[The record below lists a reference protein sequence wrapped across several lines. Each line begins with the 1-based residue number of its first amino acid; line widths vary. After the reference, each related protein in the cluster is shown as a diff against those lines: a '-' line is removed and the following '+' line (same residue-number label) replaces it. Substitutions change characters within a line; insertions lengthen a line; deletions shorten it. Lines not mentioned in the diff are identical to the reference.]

1 MPFYVYL
8 YLDPR
13 KPNEEYGFEPFYVG
27 KGKGKRDQVHL
38 NTLDKDRTNL
48 HKTNR
53 IKAIIKETG
62 QAPPIIRIADA
73 LDESTAYDLEK
84 SVIARL
90 GRVDLG
96 TGCLLNLTDGG
107 DGCRNMSDTGR
118 AILSERMKGDRNPNS
133 GGKQSKGRKRPDI
146 AGEKNFFHGKAASEQ
161 ERERLTD
168 LRKTEWANH
177 REKYCKRF
185 ELVSPD
191 GTVFTV
197 SDGLKA
203 FTARNGLSLSV
214 IRQMLIDPDYRPTK
228 GKSVGWSIKQL

>member
-1 MPFYVYL
+1 MSFYVYL

-13 KPNEEYGFEPFYVG
+13 KPHEEYGFEPFYAG

-38 NTLDKDRTNL
+38 KKLNKDRTNL
-48 HKTNR
+48 HKSNR
-53 IKAIIKETG
+53 IKTIIRETG
-62 QAPPIIRIADA
+62 QNPPIIRVADA
-73 LDESTAYDLEK
+73 LDEGTAYDLEK

-118 AILSERMKGDRNPNS
+118 AILSERMRGDRNPNS
-133 GGKQSKGRKRPDI
+133 GGKHSKGRSRPDI
-146 AGEKNFFHGKAASEQ
+146 AGENNYFHGKAATDQDRKLLSE
-161 ERERLTD
+161 

-177 REKYCKRF
+177 REKYCKRYR
-185 ELVSPD
+185 LIAPD
-191 GTVFTV
+191 GTGFIV

-203 FTARNGLSLSV
+203 FAANQGLPLSA
-214 IRQMLIDPDYRPTK
+214 IRQMVADPLYRPSK
-228 GKSVGWSIKQL
+228 GGAVGWLIELL